1 VRLRRTIAAYVV
13 ALMAAACGT
22 SGHRATP
29 SPTRAG
35 AVVVASFNFSES
47 RLVAEIYAQALENAG
62 VPVHR
67 QLELGPRELVQPAMA
82 QGFVDVVPEY
92 LGSGLRSVGDE
103 ATDPGDPV
111 AVRKALRAALEPWSV
126 EVLTPSSAE
135 DQNGFAVTRDR
146 SDALG
151 LHTIS
156 DLSAHAATLVLGG
169 PPECPSRPLCMVG
182 LERVYGLRFARF
194 VPLATQAQ
202 EQVALDEGVIDV
214 AVVFTTDGR
223 LADPGLVL
231 LDDDRHLQP
240 AENLVP
246 LVSTR
251 AVRRYGN
258 RVIDALDAVS
268 SRLTTENLRFLN
280 WRVDVAGKDP
290 AAEARGWLT
299 RHPLR

>member
-1 VRLRRTIAAYVV
+1 VSRP
-13 ALMAAACGT
+13 G
-22 SGHRATP
+22 S
-29 SPTRAG
+29 G
-35 AVVVASFNFSES
+35 AVVVTSFNFSES
-47 RLVAEIYAQALENAG
+47 RLVAEIYAQALEHAG

-67 QLELGPRELVQPAMA
+67 QFELGPRELVHPAMA

-92 LGSGLRSVGDE
+92 LGSALRSVGGGE
-103 ATDPGDPV
+103 ATDAGDP
-111 AVRKALRAALEPWSV
+111 AAAREALRAALEPWPV
-126 EVLTPSSAE
+126 EVLDPSPAE
-135 DQNGFAVTRDR
+135 DQNGFAVTRAR

-151 LHTIS
+151 LHTIG
-156 DLSAHAATLVLGG
+156 DLSTHAATLVLGG
-169 PPECPSRPLCMVG
+169 PPECPSRPLCLLG
-182 LERVYGLRFARF
+182 LERVYGMRFARF
-194 VPLATQAQ
+194 LPLATQAQ
-202 EQVALDEGVIDV
+202 EQTALDEGVIDV

-251 AVRRYGN
+251 AVRRYGR

-290 AAEARGWLT
+290 AVEARGWLA
-299 RHPLR
+299 RHPVP